1 MGSFLR
7 QQEKSLYR
15 YSIKK
20 EELQILKLLFKKGFQ
35 DCNMYRSIGD
45 IKYMSNSGNNNSNKN
60 NDNKNSSNKGDNNRN
75 SENKNSS
82 NKSSENKNSGNKS
95 SENKNSS
102 NKRSDNKNNGNNNK
116 NTNIE
121 VFEQMPVAKAVR
133 TMAIPTI
140 AGQLIILGYN
150 LADTYFLGRVNRPE
164 LIAAA
169 SLILPVYN
177 ISISLAGL
185 AGAGGGALIARL
197 LGKKQTEEAGKVCS
211 FSFYLGLALAILFA
225 GITYL
230 FLDPILQFLGAGPD
244 TFNYARDYTMCVIV
258 IGAVPTI
265 LSNILAM
272 LVRNAGNSK
281 KAGFGIAL
289 GGIINIILDPIY
301 MFLIFPEGKEII
313 GAGAAT
319 ITANVITFIYF
330 FIVLRKL
337 GKDSSIKLLSPFQLP
352 SKESV
357 KNLFSV
363 GIPYSLATLLFDLN
377 YVILDRLMSG
387 YGDIALASLGIV
399 LKIERFPLNVG
410 TGICQGMMPIV
421 AYNYSSK
428 NLKRMAEV
436 KNYARKVGIIF
447 TLATIVLFELFAGPV
462 VRFFIEESDT
472 MALGM
477 NFLRIRCLAT
487 PLMFLSF
494 FHIYLFNGFGKG
506 KQSLFLGTMRWL
518 IFNMPLLYV
527 MNFIFGMYG
536 LVWSQAV
543 GDILTVILS
552 IVVYRKFEASLEQS
566 GSTNKVKA

>member
-1 MGSFLR
+1 MY
-7 QQEKSLYR
+7 KSI
-15 YSIKK
+15 S
-20 EELQILKLLFKKGFQ
+20 
-35 DCNMYRSIGD
+35 D
-45 IKYMSNSGNNNSNKN
+45 IKYMSNNNSNNNNSNNNNSSNNNNNNNSNKN
-60 NDNKNSSNKGDNNRN
+60 
-75 SENKNSS
+75 
-82 NKSSENKNSGNKS
+82 
-95 SENKNSS
+95 
-102 NKRSDNKNNGNNNK
+102 SDNKNNKNN
-116 NTNIE
+116 NIE

-185 AGAGGGALIARL
+185 AGAGGGTLIARL
-197 LGKKQTEEAGKVCS
+197 LGKKETEEAGKVCS
-211 FSFYLGLALAILFA
+211 FSFYLGLILAILFA
-225 GITYL
+225 GITFF

-244 TFNYARDYTMCVIV
+244 TFEYARDYTMCVIV

-301 MFLIFPEGKEII
+301 MFIIFPEGKEII

-337 GKDSSIKLLSPFQLP
+337 GKDSSIKLLSPFQMP
-352 SKESV
+352 SKENIKSI
-357 KNLFSV
+357 FSV
-363 GIPYSLATLLFDLN
+363 GIPYSLATLLFDIN
-377 YVILDRLMSG
+377 YVVLDRLMSA

-399 LKIERFPLNVG
+399 LKIERFPLNIG

-428 NLKRMAEV
+428 NMKRMTEV
-436 KNYARKVGIIF
+436 KNYARKAGVLF
-447 TLATIVLFELFAGPV
+447 TLSTIVLFEIFAGPV

-472 MALGM
+472 VALGM

-506 KQSLFLGTMRWL
+506 KQSLFLGVMRWL
-518 IFNMPLLYV
+518 VFNMPLLYL
-527 MNFIFGMYG
+527 MNFLFGMYG
-536 LVWSQAV
+536 LAWSQAV
-543 GDILTVILS
+543 GDVLTVILS
-552 IVVYRKFEASLEQS
+552 FIVYRKFEASLEQS
-566 GSTNKVKA
+566 GSTNMVKA